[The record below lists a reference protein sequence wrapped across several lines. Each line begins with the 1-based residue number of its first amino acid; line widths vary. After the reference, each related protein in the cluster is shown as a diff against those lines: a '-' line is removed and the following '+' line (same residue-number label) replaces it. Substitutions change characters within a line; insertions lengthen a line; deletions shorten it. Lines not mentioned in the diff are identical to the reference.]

1 MNPSGFYVDPFF
13 HDCLFLVNNKF
24 QFPIRLYRRYIH
36 KYKLYFGNQS

>member
-1 MNPSGFYVDPFF
+1 MRCVNLQGT
-13 HDCLFLVNNKF
+13 FLVNNKF

>member
-1 MNPSGFYVDPFF
+1 MCCGIK
-13 HDCLFLVNNKF
+13 VNNKF

>member
-1 MNPSGFYVDPFF
+1 MRCVNLQGTF

-24 QFPIRLYRRYIH
+24 QFPIPLYRHYIH